1 MPDLKE
7 KTEAAPPPAPPKK
20 SLKSLIPGNL
30 TAILTKVAIFG
41 VIGLVAI
48 VAAFMIATK
57 VLKPMLARSS
67 APTEQQAEPTP
78 APVEKKEEAK
88 AEDKAEAKP
97 EEPKKHGEG
106 GEGEGGAEAT
116 NYYNIE
122 SIVVNPA
129 GTGGTRYLSCGISF
143 EMASP
148 EDAKVFKS
156 KEAQVKDLLITI
168 LSSKTV
174 DELADIAQRNQMRRQ
189 ILAIVNR
196 FLAPTQ
202 AKAVFLTDFVLQ

>member
-1 MPDLKE
+1 MPDVKE
-7 KTEAAPPPAPPKK
+7 KTEVAPPAPPRK

-30 TAILTKVAIFG
+30 TAILTKAAIFG
-41 VIGLVAI
+41 VIGLAAI

-57 VLKPMLARSS
+57 VLKPMLAHSS
-67 APTEQQAEPTP
+67 TPTEQKVEPPPT
-78 APVEKKEEAK
+78 PVEKK
-88 AEDKAEAKP
+88 AEAKV
-97 EEPKKHGEG
+97 EEHKTGEG
-106 GEGEGGAEAT
+106 GKKGEGSVEKT

-143 EMASP
+143 EMASA
-148 EDAKVFKS
+148 EDVKIFES
-156 KEAQVKDLLITI
+156 KAAQVKDLLITI

-174 DELADIAQRNQMRRQ
+174 DELADIRQRNQMRRQ
-189 ILAIVNR
+189 ILTIVNR

-202 AKAVFLTDFVLQ
+202 AKAVYLTDFVLQ

>member
-1 MPDLKE
+1 MPDVKE
-7 KTEAAPPPAPPKK
+7 KTEAAPPPASPKK

-41 VIGLVAI
+41 VIGLVTIA
-48 VAAFMIATK
+48 AAFMIATK

-78 APVEKKEEAK
+78 APVEKK
-88 AEDKAEAKP
+88 AEAKV
-97 EEPKKHGEG
+97 EEHKKEEG
-106 GEGEGGAEAT
+106 GKEGEGGAEAT
-116 NYYNIE
+116 NYYNIDN
-122 SIVVNPA
+122 IVVNPA

-148 EDAKVFKS
+148 EDAKIFES
-156 KEAQVKDLLITI
+156 KGAQVKDLLITI

-202 AKAVFLTDFVLQ
+202 AKAVYLTDFVLQ